1 LASDANDSSEERTT
15 IKKTAILMAGAAMTL
30 VAPAH
35 AREEKAY
42 VGIDAGVL
50 LEDQVDVDLATA
62 PGRPMLPLLTPTP
75 ASMPISCSAMISA
88 RSGLKLRAATSALA
102 MTADGG

>member
-1 LASDANDSSEERTT
+1 LASGANDSSEERTT

-35 AREEKAY
+35 AREGKAY
-42 VGIDAGVL
+42 VGIDARVL

-62 PGRPMLPLLTPTP
+62 SRQTNAAFTDTNT
-75 ASMPISCSAMISA
+75 
-88 RSGLKLRAATSALA
+88 GLDADIVFGYDFGAFRLEAEGGYKRAGY
-102 MTADGG
+102 DG